1 MMKTLKY
8 YWLRFKSN
16 TPVALKRLQ
25 GLLVAISASTVAAL
39 AFMAQYGM
47 QSSQLYNILT
57 YVGVA
62 AAFAV
67 PILQFATS
75 DTELQ

>member
-1 MMKTLKY
+1 MKTLKY
-8 YWLRFKSN
+8 YWLRFKSK
-16 TPVALKRLQ
+16 TPAALKKLQ
-25 GLLVAISASTVAAL
+25 GLLIAISASTVAAL
-39 AFMAQYGM
+39 AFMAQYEM
-47 QSSQLYNILT
+47 QSSQLYGILT

-75 DTELQ
+75 DPDLQ